1 MTLTLLPSTD
11 ERGSWQADLFS
22 PAASIHDVVA
32 AQGVKGAIE
41 AAEDP
46 SVHDPRRS
54 PSVPRIGRPH
64 GSTDR

>member
-41 AAEDP
+41 AAEY
-46 SVHDPRRS
+46 PRHSRPKAL
-54 PSVPRIGRPH
+54 PSVPRFGRPH